1 LKKLKEVRVITAGQ
15 QLRQA
20 REQLGLTL
28 RDVEMASDR
37 IAAHHSNRNFAISPG
52 RLSDIETKGGLPSI
66 YRLHTLAVLYRRD
79 LREILA
85 WYGIE
90 VNESAADLGLSAPPN
105 SHRTETLDSAT
116 LVNVPLLLDPSF
128 DPRRTLNLGRVVEK
142 WGVVP
147 LAYLNQFANTDYTYA
162 YLGTQDFTM
171 YPLLLPGAF
180 LQVDESRNQVVEGA
194 WRSEYERP
202 IYFVETRQGFTC
214 CWCSVAGDDITLQ
227 PHPLSPA
234 RVRVMLHPQDAEV
247 IGQVVGVA
255 MRLGEWRSNG
265 LERSSKAPSG
275 LN

>member
-1 LKKLKEVRVITAGQ
+1 MITPGQ
-15 QLRQA
+15 QLRQT

-28 RDVEMASDR
+28 RDVEIASGR
-37 IAAHHSNRNFAISPG
+37 IAARHRNHNFAISPG
-52 RLSDIETKGGLPSI
+52 RLSDIEAKGGLPSI
-66 YRLHTLAVLYRRD
+66 YRLHTLAVIYRRD
-79 LREILA
+79 MREILS
-85 WYGIE
+85 WYGVE
-90 VNESAADLGLSAPPN
+90 VDDSAADLALLAPPN
-105 SHRTETLDSAT
+105 SHRTETLANVGS
-116 LVNVPLLLDPSF
+116 VKVPLRLDPSF

-147 LAYLNQFANTDYTYA
+147 LAYLQQFANTDYTYA
-162 YLGTQDFTM
+162 YVGSQDFTM
-171 YPLLLPGAF
+171 YPLLLPGSF
-180 LQVDESRNQVVEGA
+180 LQVDESRNEVVEGA

-214 CWCSVAGDDITLQ
+214 CWCSLQGGEITLQ

-234 RVRVMLHPQDAEV
+234 RVRVMVHPQEAEV

-265 LERSSKAPSG
+265 LERASKAPSE

>member
-1 LKKLKEVRVITAGQ
+1 VITAGQ

-28 RDVEMASDR
+28 RDVEVASDR
-37 IAAHHSNRNFAISPG
+37 IAAHHRNNNFAISPG

-79 LREILA
+79 MREILS

-90 VNESAADLGLSAPPN
+90 VNESAADLGLMAPPR
-105 SHRTETLDSAT
+105 SHRAETLDSAT
-116 LVNVPLLLDPSF
+116 MVKVPVRLDPSF

-162 YLGTQDFTM
+162 YLGSEDFTM
-171 YPLLLPGAF
+171 YPLLLPGSF
-180 LQVDESRNQVVEGA
+180 LQVDESRNEVMEGA

-202 IYFVETRQGFTC
+202 IYFVETREGFTC
-214 CWCSVAGDDITLQ
+214 CWCSLEGDQITLQ
-227 PHPLSPA
+227 PHPLSPV
-234 RVRVMLHPQDAEV
+234 RVRVARHPRDAEV
-247 IGQVVGVA
+247 LGQVVGVA

-265 LERSSKAPSG
+265 LERASKAPSA
-275 LN
+275 LS

>member
-1 LKKLKEVRVITAGQ
+1 MITAGQ
-15 QLRQA
+15 QLRVV

-28 RDVEMASDR
+28 RDVEIASER
-37 IAAHHSNRNFAISPG
+37 IAARHRHRNFAISPS
-52 RLSDIETKGGLPSI
+52 RLSDIEAKGGLPSI
-66 YRLHTLAVLYRRD
+66 YRLHTLAVIYRRD
-79 LREILA
+79 VREILA

-90 VNESAADLGLSAPPN
+90 VNESARDLGLAAPPR
-105 SHRTETLDSAT
+105 SHRAETLGSAT
-116 LVNVPLLLDPSF
+116 MVKVPVRLDPSF

-171 YPLLLPGAF
+171 YPLLLPGSF
-180 LQVDESRNQVVEGA
+180 LQVDESRNEVVEGA

-202 IYFVETRQGFTC
+202 IYFVETREGFTC
-214 CWCSVAGDDITLQ
+214 CWCSVEGDEITLQ

-234 RVRVMLHPQDAEV
+234 RIRVALHPQDAEV

-265 LERSSKAPSG
+265 LERASKATST

>member
-1 LKKLKEVRVITAGQ
+1 MLTAGQ
-15 QLRQA
+15 QLRSL

-28 RDVEMASDR
+28 RDVEIASDR
-37 IAAHHSNRNFAISPG
+37 IAAGHHNQDFALAPS

-66 YRLHTLAVLYRRD
+66 YRLHSLAVIYRRD
-79 LREILA
+79 VRELLS

-90 VNESAADLGLSAPPN
+90 VNESAADLGLAAPPR
-105 SHRTETLDSAT
+105 SHRAGTLDSAT
-116 LVNVPLLLDPSF
+116 VVKVPVRLDPSF

-162 YLGTQDFTM
+162 YLGSEDFTM
-171 YPLLLPGAF
+171 YPLLLPGSF
-180 LQVDESRNQVVEGA
+180 LQVDESRTEVLEGA

-214 CWCSVAGDDITLQ
+214 CWCSLAGDEITLQ

-234 RVRVMLHPQDAEV
+234 RIRVARHPQEAEV

-265 LERSSKAPSG
+265 LERAPKGPSA

>member
-1 LKKLKEVRVITAGQ
+1 MTIAGQ
-15 QLRQA
+15 QLRA
-20 REQLGLTL
+20 LREQLGLTL
-28 RDVEMASDR
+28 RDVEIASER
-37 IAAHHSNRNFAISPG
+37 ISARHRNRAFALNPS

-66 YRLHTLAVLYRRD
+66 YRLHSLAVIYRRD
-79 LREILA
+79 VRELLS

-90 VNESAADLGLSAPPN
+90 VNESASDLGLAAPPR
-105 SHRTETLDSAT
+105 SHLAETLDSAT
-116 LVNVPLLLDPSF
+116 AVKVPVRLDPSF

-147 LAYLNQFANTDYTYA
+147 LAYLNRFASTDYTYA
-162 YLGTQDFTM
+162 YLGSEDFTM
-171 YPLLLPGAF
+171 YPLLLPGSF
-180 LQVDESRNQVVEGA
+180 LQVDESRNEVAEGA

-202 IYFVETRQGFTC
+202 IYFVETREGFTC
-214 CWCSVAGDDITLQ
+214 CWCSLEGGEITLQ

-234 RVRVMLHPQDAEV
+234 RIRVAQHPRDAEV

-265 LERSSKAPSG
+265 LERAAKAPSA

>member
-1 LKKLKEVRVITAGQ
+1 VITPGQ

-37 IAAHHSNRNFAISPG
+37 IAARHRNRNFALSPG
-52 RLSDIETKGGLPSI
+52 RLSDIEVKGGVPSI
-66 YRLHTLAVLYRRD
+66 YRLHTLAVIYRRD
-79 LREILA
+79 LREILS

-90 VNESAADLGLSAPPN
+90 VNESAADLKLSAPPR

-116 LVNVPLLLDPSF
+116 LVNVPLVFDPSF

-147 LAYLNQFANTDYTYA
+147 LAYLNQFASTDYTYA

-171 YPLLLPGAF
+171 YPLLLPGSF

-202 IYFVETRQGFTC
+202 IYFVETREGFTC
-214 CWCSVAGDDITLQ
+214 CWCSVSGDDITLQ

-255 MRLGEWRSNG
+255 MRLGEWRANG
-265 LERSSKAPSG
+265 FERASKAPSV

>member
-1 LKKLKEVRVITAGQ
+1 MNSAGQ
-15 QLRQA
+15 QLRLV

-28 RDVEMASDR
+28 RDVEIASDR
-37 IAAHHSNRNFAISPG
+37 IAARHRNLNFGIPLS
-52 RLSDIETKGGLPSI
+52 RLSEIETKGVLPSI
-66 YRLHTLAVLYRRD
+66 YRLHTLAVIYRKD
-79 LREILA
+79 AREVLS

-90 VNESAADLGLSAPPN
+90 VNESAADLGLSAPPR
-105 SHRTETLDSAT
+105 SHRTETLASAT
-116 LVNVPLLLDPSF
+116 AVKVPVRMDPSF
-128 DPRRTLNLGRVVEK
+128 DSRRTLNLGRVVEK

-162 YLGTQDFTM
+162 YVGSQDFTM
-171 YPLLLPGAF
+171 YPLLLPGSF
-180 LQVDESRNQVVEGA
+180 LQVDESRNEVVEGA

-202 IYFVETRQGFTC
+202 IYFVETREGFTC
-214 CWCSVAGDDITLQ
+214 CWCSLEGDHITLQ

-265 LERSSKAPSG
+265 LERASKAPST